1 MDGLEALEL
10 SKDSLTASGD
20 IFEHTKKYKDIKRD
34 LMQFKELK
42 NQLPRWYELLS
53 HDGMNSKMMVKNDIQ
68 YQLNKTKA
76 GVKSNDSD

>member
-1 MDGLEALEL
+1 MDGLKALEL
-10 SKDSLTASGD
+10 SKDNLTASGD
-20 IFEHTKKYKDIKRD
+20 IFEHTKKYKDIKKE

-42 NQLPRWYELLS
+42 NQLQRWYDLLS

-68 YQLNKTKA
+68 YYLNKTKA